1 MARSMPEAPKT
12 WILTGSP
19 ENFDA
24 TREHGFR
31 LIGMKER
38 RRTPGNPDPCPWRLE
53 TEPEVVLD
61 EDEWV
66 PAGELRDGLEHVR
79 KWPAEHWRL
88 AFQGQLRTV
97 SDADAALLLDRMRA
111 AAGTPA

>member
-19 ENFDA
+19 
-24 TREHGFR
+24 
-31 LIGMKER
+31 
-38 RRTPGNPDPCPWRLE
+38 
-53 TEPEVVLD
+53 
-61 EDEWV
+61 
-66 PAGELRDGLEHVR
+66 
-79 KWPAEHWRL
+79 
-88 AFQGQLRTV
+88 V